1 MNGTK
6 PERQQTRAA
15 VRHALD
21 LLGHGRAAEAERE
34 LAALAAAPWASDPE
48 AVRLRAQVLDGLGRT
63 RFAQG
68 DSEGGLAALRAA
80 VNALAAATE
89 AEAPGAAASPA
100 GETGPASLMPL
111 RCRALQNLC
120 FALAETGAVE
130 ESAAV
135 GEEAARLA
143 EALFGSLSPELA
155 GALLRLSAA
164 PYRGHDLDA
173 AEALIRRARAIWE
186 AQPGP
191 TPQEV
196 GTCLNNL
203 GRIHEERG
211 DMAAGIAF
219 HRQAVAFRRT
229 LPDREDLAFSLG
241 NLGVALAQDGQ
252 WREACAA
259 LEEALEQYAALGKGN
274 GPEARGYAENL
285 AVCRRALLA
294 EAAETTGDSHEQQH

>member
-1 MNGTK
+1 MNETEM
-6 PERQQTRAA
+6 PELRAA

-21 LLGHGRAAEAERE
+21 LLGSGRTAEAERE
-34 LAALAAAPWASDPE
+34 LAALAGAPWGNAPE
-48 AVRLRAQVLDGLGRT
+48 AARLRAQVLDSLGRT
-63 RFAQG
+63 RFALG
-68 DSEGGLAALRAA
+68 DREGGLAALRAA
-80 VNALAAATE
+80 VDALTAATG
-89 AEAPGAAASPA
+89 ADAPGA
-100 GETGPASLMPL
+100 ASLMPL

-120 FALAETGAVE
+120 FALAETGAVA

-143 EALFGSLSPELA
+143 EALFGPLSPELA

-219 HRQAVAFRRT
+219 HRQAVAFRRA

-259 LEEALEQYAALGKGN
+259 LEEALELYAALGKGN
-274 GPEARGYAENL
+274 GPEARGYADNL

-294 EAAETTGDSHEQQH
+294 ETAETTGDPHEHDC

>member
-1 MNGTK
+1 MNETET
-6 PERQQTRAA
+6 PEPRAA

-34 LAALAAAPWASDPE
+34 LAALAGAPWARDPE
-48 AVRLRAQVLDGLGRT
+48 AARLRAQVLDSLGRT
-63 RFAQG
+63 RFALG
-68 DSEGGLAALRAA
+68 DPEGGLAALRAA
-80 VNALAAATE
+80 VDALTAATCT
-89 AEAPGAAASPA
+89 EAPGAAASPA

-120 FALAETGAVE
+120 FALAETGAVA

-143 EALFGSLSPELA
+143 ESLFGPLSPELA

-173 AEALIRRARAIWE
+173 AEALIRRARVIWE

-274 GPEARGYAENL
+274 GPEARGYADNL
-285 AVCRRALLA
+285 AVCRRALIA
-294 EAAETTGDSHEQQH
+294 EAAETTGDSHEHDC

>member
-1 MNGTK
+1 MDDTK
-6 PERQQTRAA
+6 TTPAGAAA

-21 LLGHGRAAEAERE
+21 LLGHGRAAEADGE
-34 LAALAAAPWASDPE
+34 LAALADAPWESDPE
-48 AVRLRAQVLDGLGRT
+48 ATRLRAQVLDGLGRT
-63 RFAQG
+63 RFALG
-68 DSEGGLAALRAA
+68 DREGGLAALRAA
-80 VNALAAATE
+80 VDTLAAATG
-89 AEAPGAAASPA
+89 ARLPQAGAARA
-100 GETGPASLMPL
+100 GGDAGAALVPL

-143 EALFGSLSPELA
+143 EALFGPQSPELA
-155 GALLRLSAA
+155 GALLRLSSA
-164 PYRGHDLDA
+164 PYRARDLDA
-173 AEALIRRARAIWE
+173 AEALIRRARDIWE

-252 WREACAA
+252 WRAACAA
-259 LEEALEQYAALGKGN
+259 LEEALELYAALGKGS
-274 GPEARGYAENL
+274 GPEARGYADNL

-294 EAAETTGDSHEQQH
+294 ETAETTGDTHEQQH

>member
-1 MNGTK
+1 MNDTNTAA
-6 PERQQTRAA
+6 PDPRAA
-15 VRHALD
+15 IRHALD

-34 LAALAAAPWASDPE
+34 LEALAAAPWDEGPE
-48 AVRLRAQVLDGLGRT
+48 AVRLHVHVLDALGRA
-63 RFAQG
+63 RFALG
-68 DSEGGLAALRAA
+68 KPESGLAALRAA
-80 VNALAAATE
+80 ADALAAATGDE
-89 AEAPGAAASPA
+89 TPGAPAFPA
-100 GETGPASLMPL
+100 GESGPASLLPL

-120 FALAETGAVE
+120 FALAESGAVA

-143 EALFGSLSPELA
+143 EALFGPRSPELA

-164 PYRGHDLDA
+164 PYRARDLAA
-173 AEALIRRARAIWE
+173 AEALIRRAKAIWE

-259 LEEALEQYAALGKGN
+259 LEEALELYAALGRGN
-274 GPEARGYAENL
+274 CREARGYADNL
-285 AVCRRALLA
+285 AVCRRALH
-294 EAAETTGDSHEQQH
+294 AETGEITGDAHERPY

>member
-1 MNGTK
+1 MNEAKQESSG
-6 PERQQTRAA
+6 ERAAA
-15 VRHALD
+15 VRRALD
-21 LLGHGRAAEAERE
+21 LFGQGRAAEAERE
-34 LAALAAAPWASDPE
+34 LAALAAAPWGTGPDE
-48 AVRLRAQVLDGLGRT
+48 VRLRAHVLDGLGRA
-63 RFAQG
+63 RFALRDQ
-68 DSEGGLAALRAA
+68 EGGVAALRMA
-80 VNALAAATE
+80 VDCLTDASASTDGRVLHSAS
-89 AEAPGAAASPA
+89 ASPPSTDA
-100 GETGPASLMPL
+100 APLAPRHDGLLPL

-120 FALAETGAVE
+120 FALSETGAVK

-143 EALFGSLSPELA
+143 EALFGPQSPELA

-173 AEALIRRARAIWE
+173 AEALIRRAMSIWQ

-191 TPQEV
+191 APEQV

-219 HRQAVAFRRT
+219 HRQAVAFRRA
-229 LPDREDLAFSLG
+229 LPNREDLAFSLG

-259 LEEALEQYAALGKGN
+259 LEEALELYAALGKGD

-285 AVCRRALLA
+285 AVCRRALLSPSA
-294 EAAETTGDSHEQQH
+294 

>member
-1 MNGTK
+1 M
-6 PERQQTRAA
+6 
-15 VRHALD
+15 
-21 LLGHGRAAEAERE
+21 
-34 LAALAAAPWASDPE
+34 
-48 AVRLRAQVLDGLGRT
+48 LDGLGRT
-63 RFAQG
+63 RFALG
-68 DSEGGLAALRAA
+68 DREGGLAALRAA
-80 VNALAAATE
+80 VDTLAAATG
-89 AEAPGAAASPA
+89 ARLPQAGAARA
-100 GETGPASLMPL
+100 GGDAGAALVPL

-143 EALFGSLSPELA
+143 EALFGPQSPELA
-155 GALLRLSAA
+155 GALLRLSSA
-164 PYRGHDLDA
+164 PYRARDLDA
-173 AEALIRRARAIWE
+173 AEALIRRARDIWE

-252 WREACAA
+252 WRAACAA
-259 LEEALEQYAALGKGN
+259 LEEALELYAALGKGS
-274 GPEARGYAENL
+274 GPEARGYADNL

-294 EAAETTGDSHEQQH
+294 ETAETTGDTHEQQH

>member
-1 MNGTK
+1 MNDRDAEM
-6 PERQQTRAA
+6 PETRAA

-21 LLGHGRAAEAERE
+21 LLGQGRAAEAERE
-34 LAALAAAPWASDPE
+34 LAILADAPWETDPE
-48 AVRLRAQVLDGLGRT
+48 AVRLRAHVLDSLGRT
-63 RFAQG
+63 RFALGNQ
-68 DSEGGLAALRAA
+68 EGALTALRAA
-80 VNALAAATE
+80 VDTLTAATHGRPPHDG
-89 AEAPGAAASPA
+89 APPA
-100 GETGPASLMPL
+100 HGDARDSLLPL

-120 FALAETGAVE
+120 FALAETGAAE

-143 EALFGSLSPELA
+143 EALFGPLSPELA

-164 PYRGHDLDA
+164 PYRRRDLAA

-219 HRQAVAFRRT
+219 HRQAVAFRRA

-241 NLGVALAQDGQ
+241 NLSVALAQDGQ

-259 LEEALEQYAALGKGN
+259 LEEALELYAALGKGN
-274 GPEARGYAENL
+274 GPEARGYADNL
-285 AVCRRALLA
+285 AVCRRALHA
-294 EAAETTGDSHEQQH
+294 EPTQPTGDPHGHRH

>member
-1 MNGTK
+1 MNETETPGL
-6 PERQQTRAA
+6 RAA
-15 VRHALD
+15 VRHALG
-21 LLGHGRAAEAERE
+21 LLGSGRTAEAERE
-34 LAALAAAPWASDPE
+34 LAALAGAPWARDPE
-48 AVRLRAQVLDGLGRT
+48 AARLRAQVLDDLGRT
-63 RFAQG
+63 RFALG
-68 DSEGGLAALRAA
+68 DREGGLAALRAA
-80 VNALAAATE
+80 VDALTAAIG

-100 GETGPASLMPL
+100 DETGPTSLMPL

-143 EALFGSLSPELA
+143 ESLFGPLSPELA

-164 PYRGHDLDA
+164 PYRRHDLDA

-219 HRQAVAFRRT
+219 HRQAVAFRRA

-241 NLGVALAQDGQ
+241 NLGVALAQGGQ

-259 LEEALEQYAALGKGN
+259 LEEALELYAALGKGN
-274 GPEARGYAENL
+274 GPEARGYADNL
-285 AVCRRALLA
+285 AVCRRALRA
-294 EAAETTGDSHEQQH
+294 EAAETTGDPHEHDC

>member
-1 MNGTK
+1 MNETETPGL
-6 PERQQTRAA
+6 RAA

-21 LLGHGRAAEAERE
+21 LLGHGRAAEAEGE
-34 LAALAAAPWASDPE
+34 LAALADAPWESDPE
-48 AVRLRAQVLDGLGRT
+48 ATRLRAQVLDGLGRT
-63 RFAQG
+63 RFALG
-68 DSEGGLAALRAA
+68 DREGGLAALRAA
-80 VNALAAATE
+80 VDTLAAATG
-89 AEAPGAAASPA
+89 ARLPQAGAARA
-100 GETGPASLMPL
+100 GGDAGAALVPL

-143 EALFGSLSPELA
+143 EALFGPQSPELA
-155 GALLRLSAA
+155 GALLRLSSA
-164 PYRGHDLDA
+164 PYRARDLDA
-173 AEALIRRARAIWE
+173 AEALIRRARDIWE

-252 WREACAA
+252 WRAACAA
-259 LEEALEQYAALGKGN
+259 LEEALELYAALGKGS
-274 GPEARGYAENL
+274 GPEARGYADNL

-294 EAAETTGDSHEQQH
+294 ETAETTGDTHEQQH